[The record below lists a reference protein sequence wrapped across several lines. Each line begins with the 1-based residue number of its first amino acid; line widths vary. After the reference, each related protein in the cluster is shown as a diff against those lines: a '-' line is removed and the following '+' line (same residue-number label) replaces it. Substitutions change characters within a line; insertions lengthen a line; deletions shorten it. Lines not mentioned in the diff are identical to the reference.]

1 MFECGVDSE
10 LLVVVIEERF
20 LARRNDRLGRFAAR
34 ASWGAAVLR
43 PYMIVLN
50 GPFSWSRVSR

>member
-43 PYMIVLN
+43 PYMRLLA
-50 GPFSWSRVSR
+50 VSR